1 MNRMQELTTIVNGM
15 APADLRMY
23 YQGGDQRSFW
33 EGIRL
38 SEDYEQD
45 ISEIREEGERLLSA
59 PNPPLTYDLFTRF
72 ARQGTRLDYEKVY
85 FERRRRLNTFAL
97 LTLLEPDKE
106 AYRTALQEMIWSIC
120 EEYTW
125 CLPAHL
131 NAESPGGIKGTIDLF
146 SAETGFTLSE
156 IRVLLR
162 DHLPSLLIS
171 RIGEEVEERL
181 FIPFLSHE
189 HGWETATHNWSAV
202 CAGSIGSAAL
212 LLMESGDS
220 LAKVLLKTER
230 CMDYYLQGFGPDG
243 ACLEGLGYWNYGFG
257 YFVYYADLLHKRT
270 RGALDWF
277 LAEKVGRIALFQQ
290 QAFLGGKAVVNF
302 SDSQPES
309 TVHIGLSHYLAGLY
323 ADFESPPQSLR
334 SGYRDDH
341 CSRWAPALR
350 NLIWRDPLLTGSDWG
365 EASYYLPDAQWLISR
380 SSHGGEVYAF
390 AAKGG
395 SNGEPHN
402 HNDLGHFILYG
413 AGEVWCSDLGCGE
426 YTAEYFGEGRY
437 GYDCNGSQGHSVP
450 IIDGHVQREGSDSTA
465 VVLEAATGES
475 VDRLRLELTSAYP
488 VPALRAFT
496 RTLEWNKE
504 GHRPELTLS
513 DRFTFDSPLESLVE
527 RIVTRIPPELVLM
540 DGRKVVRLRA
550 AGTLEQ
556 AEAGGQEAVQAL
568 EKRGEPIA
576 AQERTGEQSAQGQG
590 GNREGPAQHRGGNRE
605 QPKVQDT
612 IPGPAFSIDD
622 RPGLL
627 IHYDSKLVEPEL
639 TRHTFRDHFGKE
651 AAWYAVDFNVKVPGL
666 HANIDFR
673 FQFI

>member
-15 APADLRMY
+15 TPADLRMY
-23 YQGGDQRSFW
+23 YQGGDQRAFW
-33 EGIRL
+33 EGIQR
-38 SEDYEQD
+38 SGDYEQD
-45 ISEIREEGERLLSA
+45 ISEIREEGERLLSF

-72 ARQGTRLDYEKVY
+72 ARHGTRLDYERVY
-85 FERRRRLNTFAL
+85 FERRLRLNTFAL
-97 LTLLEPDKE
+97 LVLLEPDNE
-106 AYRTALQEMIWSIC
+106 AYRTALQEMVWSIC
-120 EEYTW
+120 DEYTW

-156 IRVLLR
+156 IRMLLR

-171 RIGEEVEERL
+171 RIEEEVEARL
-181 FIPFLSHE
+181 FTPFLSHE

-212 LLMESGDS
+212 LLMESGES
-220 LAKVLLKTER
+220 LAKILLKTER

-257 YFVYYADLLHKRT
+257 YFVYYADLLRKRT
-270 RGALDWF
+270 RGEMDWF
-277 LAEKVGRIALFQQ
+277 RAEKAGRIALFQQ
-290 QAFLGGKAVVNF
+290 KGFLGGKAVVNF

-309 TVHIGLSHYLAGLY
+309 KVHIGLSHYLAALY

-334 SGYRDDH
+334 SAYRDDH

-350 NLIWRDPLLTGSDWG
+350 NLIWRTPLLEGSDWG

-380 SSHGGEVYAF
+380 SSHGDEVYAF

-450 IIDGHVQREGSDSTA
+450 IIDGHYQQEGSDSAA
-465 VVLEAATGES
+465 VVLEAVAGEA
-475 VDRLRLELTSAYP
+475 VDRLALELASAYR

-504 GHRPELTLS
+504 GNRPELTLS
-513 DRFTFDSPLESLVE
+513 DRFTFDSLPESLVE
-527 RIVTRIPPELVLM
+527 RIVTRIQPELVLM
-540 DGRKVVRLRA
+540 DGRWAVALRGA
-550 AGTLEQ
+550 AADDRVETEGPEAVEVLEKTAGLTAAEEGT
-556 AEAGGQEAVQAL
+556 GGQ
-568 EKRGEPIA
+568 P
-576 AQERTGEQSAQGQG
+576 AQVLDGD
-590 GNREGPAQHRGGNRE
+590 REETAQHRGENRE
-605 QPKVQDT
+605 QLKAKDS
-612 IPGPAFSIDD
+612 IPESAFSREN

-627 IHYDSKLVEPEL
+627 IYYDNDLVEPEL
-639 TRHTFRDHFGKE
+639 TGHVFRDHFGKE
-651 AAWYAVDFNVKVPGL
+651 ASWYAVDFKVRAPGL
-666 HANIDFR
+666 HTNIDFR

>member
-1 MNRMQELTTIVNGM
+1 MNRIQELTTIVNGM

-45 ISEIREEGERLLSA
+45 ISEIREEGERLLSV
-59 PNPPLTYDLFTRF
+59 PNPPLTYDLFIRF

-85 FERRRRLNTFAL
+85 FERRLRLNTFAL

-120 EEYTW
+120 DEYTW

-181 FIPFLSHE
+181 FIPFLSQE

-220 LAKVLLKTER
+220 LAKVLLKTEQ
-230 CMDYYLQGFGPDG
+230 CMDYYLQGFGADG

-257 YFVYYADLLHKRT
+257 YFVYYADLLRKRR

-277 LAEKVGRIALFQQ
+277 LVEKVGRIALFQQ
-290 QAFLGGKAVVNF
+290 KCFLGGQAVVNF
-302 SDSQPES
+302 SDSQPKS

-350 NLIWRDPLLTGSDWG
+350 NLIWRDPLMTGSDWG

-413 AGEVWCSDLGCGE
+413 AGEAWCSDLGCGE

-450 IIDGHVQREGSDSTA
+450 IIDGHVQREGSDSAA
-465 VVLEAATGES
+465 VVLEAATGEA
-475 VDRLRLELTSAYP
+475 VDRLRLELTSAYR

-504 GHRPELTLS
+504 GDQPELTLS
-513 DRFTFDSPLESLVE
+513 DRFTFDSPPGSLVE

-540 DGRKVVRLRA
+540 DGRRVVALRG
-550 AGTLEQ
+550 AGTHEQ

-568 EKRGEPIA
+568 EKKGERIA
-576 AQERTGEQSAQGQG
+576 AEERTGEQPAQGQG

-627 IHYDSKLVEPEL
+627 IHYDIELVEPEL

>member
-1 MNRMQELTTIVNGM
+1 MNRIQELTTIVNGM
-15 APADLRMY
+15 APADLRLY
-23 YQGGDQRSFW
+23 YQSGDQRSFW
-33 EGIRL
+33 EGIRQ

-45 ISEIREEGERLLSA
+45 ISEIREEGERLLSV

-106 AYRTALQEMIWSIC
+106 AYQTALQEMIWSIC
-120 EEYTW
+120 DEYTW
-125 CLPAHL
+125 CLPAHV

-162 DHLPSLLIS
+162 NHLPSLLIS
-171 RIGEEVEERL
+171 RIEEEVEARL
-181 FIPFLSHE
+181 FLPFLSRQ

-212 LLMESGDS
+212 LMESGES

-257 YFVYYADLLHKRT
+257 YFVYYADLLRKRT
-270 RGALDWF
+270 RGEMDWF
-277 LAEKVGRIALFQQ
+277 RAEKVGRIALFQQ
-290 QAFLGGKAVVNF
+290 QGFLGGKAVVNF

-309 TVHIGLSHYLAGLY
+309 SVHIGLSHYLAGLY

-350 NLIWRDPLLTGSDWG
+350 NLIWRNPLLAGSDWG

-426 YTAEYFGEGRY
+426 YTADYFGEGRY

-450 IIDGHVQREGSDSTA
+450 IIDGHVQQEGPDSAA
-465 VVLEAATGES
+465 VVWEAVTGEA
-475 VDRLRLELTSAYP
+475 VDRLALELTSAYRA
-488 VPALRAFT
+488 PALRAYT
-496 RTLEWNKE
+496 RTLEWNKK
-504 GHRPELTLS
+504 GNRPELTLS
-513 DRFTFDSPLESLVE
+513 DRFTFGSPPESLVE
-527 RIVTRIPPELVLM
+527 RIVTRIRPELVLI
-540 DGRKVVRLRA
+540 DGRQAVRLRA
-550 AGTLEQ
+550 PGTYEQ
-556 AEAGGQEAVQAL
+556 AEAGGPEVVQAL
-568 EKRGEPIA
+568 
-576 AQERTGEQSAQGQG
+576 
-590 GNREGPAQHRGGNRE
+590 
-605 QPKVQDT
+605 
-612 IPGPAFSIDD
+612 DD

-639 TRHTFRDHFGKE
+639 TSHVFRDHFGKE
-651 AAWYAVDFNVKVPGL
+651 AAWHAVDFKVKAPGL
-666 HANIDFR
+666 HADIDFR

>member
-1 MNRMQELTTIVNGM
+1 MNRMQELTTIANGM

-23 YQGGDQRSFW
+23 YLGGDQRSFW
-33 EGIRL
+33 EGIQR
-38 SEDYEQD
+38 SGDYEQD
-45 ISEIREEGERLLSA
+45 ISEIREEGERLLSV
-59 PNPPLTYDLFTRF
+59 PNPALTYDLFTRF

-106 AYRTALQEMIWSIC
+106 AYRIALQEMIWSIC
-120 EEYTW
+120 DEYTW

-162 DHLPSLLIS
+162 DRLPSLLIS
-171 RIGEEVEERL
+171 RIGEEVEARL
-181 FIPFLSHE
+181 FLPFLSRE

-212 LLMESGDS
+212 LLMESGES

-230 CMDYYLQGFGPDG
+230 CMDYYLQGFGSDG

-257 YFVYYADLLHKRT
+257 YFVYYADLLRKRT
-270 RGALDWF
+270 RGEMDWF
-277 LAEKVGRIALFQQ
+277 RSEKVGRIALFQQ
-290 QAFLGGKAVVNF
+290 QGFLGGKAVVNF

-323 ADFESPPQSLR
+323 GDFESPPQSLR

-350 NLIWRDPLLTGSDWG
+350 NLIWRNPLLAGSDWE

-380 SSHGGEVYAF
+380 ISHGGEVYAF

-450 IIDGHVQREGSDSTA
+450 IIDGHVQQEGPDSAA
-465 VVLEAATGES
+465 VVWEAVTGEA
-475 VDRLRLELTSAYP
+475 VDRLALELTSAYR
-488 VPALRAFT
+488 VPALQSFT
-496 RTLEWNKE
+496 RTLEWNKQ
-504 GHRPELTLS
+504 GNRPELTLS
-513 DRFTFDSPLESLVE
+513 DRFTFGSPPESLVE
-527 RIVTRIPPELVLM
+527 RIVTRIRPELVLI
-540 DGRKVVRLRA
+540 DGRQAVRLRA
-550 AGTLEQ
+550 PGTYEQ
-556 AEAGGQEAVQAL
+556 AEAGGPEVVQAL
-568 EKRGEPIA
+568 EKKKEPIA
-576 AQERTGEQSAQGQG
+576 AEEGTG
-590 GNREGPAQHRGGNRE
+590 E

-612 IPGPAFSIDD
+612 KPDPAFSVDD

-627 IHYDSKLVEPEL
+627 IHYDNDLVEPEL
-639 TRHTFRDHFGKE
+639 TRHVFRDHFGKE
-651 AAWYAVDFNVKVPGL
+651 AAWYAVDFKVKALGL

>member
-1 MNRMQELTTIVNGM
+1 MNRIQELTTIVNGM

-45 ISEIREEGERLLSA
+45 VSEIREEGERLLSV
-59 PNPPLTYDLFTRF
+59 PNPPLTYDLFIRF

-85 FERRRRLNTFAL
+85 FERRLRLNTFAL

-162 DHLPSLLIS
+162 DHLPSLLTS

-181 FIPFLSHE
+181 FIPFLSQE

-212 LLMESGDS
+212 LLMESGES
-220 LAKVLLKTER
+220 LAKVLLKTEQ
-230 CMDYYLQGFGPDG
+230 CMDYYLQGFGADG

-257 YFVYYADLLHKRT
+257 YFVYYADLLRKRS

-290 QAFLGGKAVVNF
+290 QGFLGGKAVVNF
-302 SDSQPES
+302 SDSQPEN
-309 TVHIGLSHYLAGLY
+309 TVHLGLSHYLAGLY
-323 ADFESPPQSLR
+323 ADIESPPQSLR

-350 NLIWRDPLLTGSDWG
+350 NLIWRDPLMAGSDWE

-380 SSHGGEVYAF
+380 SSYGDQVYAF

-395 SNGEPHN
+395 SNHEPHN

-450 IIDGHVQREGSDSTA
+450 IIDGHYQQEGPDSAA
-465 VVLEAATGES
+465 VVLQALTGEA
-475 VDRLRLELTSAYP
+475 VDRLRLELTSAYR

-496 RTLEWNKE
+496 RTLEWSKE

-513 DRFTFDSPLESLVE
+513 DLFTFDSPPSSLVE
-527 RIVTRIPPELVLM
+527 RIVTRIQPELELL
-540 DGRKVVRLRA
+540 DGRWVVVLRA
-550 AGTLEQ
+550 AG
-556 AEAGGQEAVQAL
+556 A
-568 EKRGEPIA
+568 
-576 AQERTGEQSAQGQG
+576 
-590 GNREGPAQHRGGNRE
+590 
-605 QPKVQDT
+605 D
-612 IPGPAFSIDD
+612 
-622 RPGLL
+622 GLL
-627 IHYDSKLVEPEL
+627 IHYDNELVEPEL
-639 TRHTFRDHFGKE
+639 TSHVFRDHFGKE
-651 AAWYAVDFNVKVPGL
+651 AAWYAVDFKVKALGL